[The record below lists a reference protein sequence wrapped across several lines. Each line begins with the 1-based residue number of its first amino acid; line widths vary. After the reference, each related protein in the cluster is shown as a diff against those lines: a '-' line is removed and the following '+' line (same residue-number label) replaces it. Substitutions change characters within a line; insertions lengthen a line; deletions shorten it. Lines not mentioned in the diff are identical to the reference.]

1 VSFRFPVTL
10 DLSDQRCLVIGGG
23 PMAAQRAEALLD
35 ADAHVVIVTD
45 KPGEE
50 VQTLVHGGRAGL
62 LSRLATSEDLEGA
75 RLVFATLEDDA
86 DIPTLFKHA
95 DANGIL
101 FSATDDV
108 EHCHF
113 AMPAIVSRGDLVVTI
128 STSGRAPALSKRLR
142 AAMEQTISDE
152 LGRLVDVLAEARERL
167 LPRSIPFAEWS
178 ARWSRALEPLDDLT
192 ARIAAGDEDG
202 VLQRIVSA
210 VRGSDNE
217 TADTDLEDVGTDDD
231 SQARGTAT

>member
-1 VSFRFPVTL
+1 MSFRFPITL
-10 DLSDQRCLVIGGG
+10 DVNGQRCLVIGGG
-23 PMAAQRAEALLD
+23 PMAAQRGAALLD
-35 ADAHVVIVTD
+35 ADAHVVFVTD
-45 KPGEE
+45 QPSEQVHE
-50 VQTLVHGGRAGL
+50 LVRGGRAGL
-62 LSRLATSEDLEGA
+62 LSRLATAEDLDGA

-101 FSATDDV
+101 FSAADDV

-142 AAMEQTISDE
+142 IALEQTISTE

-167 LPRSIPFAEWS
+167 LPRSIPFADWS
-178 ARWSRALEPLDDLT
+178 AGWSRALEPLDELT

-202 VLQRIVSA
+202 VLQRIVSV
-210 VRGSDNE
+210 VRGSENE
-217 TADTDLEDVGTDDD
+217 D
-231 SQARGTAT
+231 SDALAGNSTSTPPAETP